1 MGKLKTCALIVVMAL
16 TQWGCKKKIMLSDHS
31 NEVFWVTNKGADMPV
46 WVKGNTASHILIILI
61 HGGPGAGAYSFSDYE
76 TQRLQQK
83 YGVAFWD
90 QRDAGAS
97 AGNNNY
103 RSLSLDQMVNDLEA
117 VIKSIRYRYP
127 DFSVF
132 LYSHSFGGLLG
143 AAYLVKDLNQ
153 LNNKAW
159 INIDGAHN
167 YPLSNSLSRQML
179 IDTGSIEIGRGHNVS
194 QWQAIVDY
202 CQKNDP
208 IASFKAS
215 TQIET
220 YAHTAEGLM
229 GVSPTQ
235 TRTNLFSPEDPSALL
250 TNIYKMY
257 YTSSGDHFIES
268 LQNANY
274 SDQLYKLKI
283 PCLLVWGQYDFSVPQ
298 GVGQNAFNNL
308 GSTYKKLIII
318 PNSGHRPML
327 QAPNIIEDQIIEF
340 IEKFK

>member
-1 MGKLKTCALIVVMAL
+1 MQKLKTCALITIL
-16 TQWGCKKKIMLSDHS
+16 LLCLWSCKKKMVLSDHA

-46 WVKGNTASHILIILI
+46 WVKGNTASHVLIIII
-61 HGGPGAGAYSFSDYE
+61 HGGPGSGAYSFSDYE

-83 YGVAFWD
+83 YGLAFWD

-103 RSLSLDQMVNDLEA
+103 RSLSLNQMVNDLEA
-117 VIKSIRYRYP
+117 VIKIIKYRYP
-127 DFSVF
+127 ETGIF

-143 AAYLVKDLNQ
+143 AAYLVKDSNQ
-153 LNNKAW
+153 LNVKAW
-159 INIDGAHN
+159 IDIDGAHN
-167 YPLSNSLSRQML
+167 YPLTNSLSRQML
-179 IDTGSIEIGRGHNVS
+179 IDTGSVEILRGHHIS

-202 CQKNDP
+202 CQKHDP

-220 YAHTAEGLM
+220 YAHSAEGLM

-235 TRTNLFSPEDPSALL
+235 PGANLFSPEDPSALL

-257 YTSSGDHFIES
+257 YTSKGDHFIES

-274 SDQLYKLKI
+274 SDALYKLKI
-283 PCLLVWGQYDFSVPQ
+283 PSLLLRGQYDFSVPQ
-298 GVGQNAFNNL
+298 GVIQNAFDNL
-308 GSTYKKLIII
+308 GSAYKKFVVI
-318 PNSGHRPML
+318 PAAGHRPML
-327 QAPNIIEDQIIEF
+327 QAPNIIEDKIIEF
-340 IEKFK
+340 IEQFK